1 MPCWHVVRGRPEW
14 HEQITLEYTSP
25 QDGTRVVAKVTDMDG
40 DSATW
45 EVIEYPLNGEPR
57 GLYGDARE
65 FHTAQRYAELVIN
78 YGIERIKQEVAA

>member
-1 MPCWHVVRGRPEW
+1 
-14 HEQITLEYTSP
+14 
-25 QDGTRVVAKVTDMDG
+25 MDG